1 MTYKSI
7 LAVLTGTSTDTATM
21 SVVEQISEKFDA
33 HVDVFHVRSDPMSF
47 VSYTGDA
54 MSIDVYSRIIEAAE
68 EENAARAEV
77 ARKAFEA
84 WTERKS
90 IPLLDTPD
98 GLDHV
103 TTSWREQTGNEAD
116 LVAAAGRVYD
126 LVILGPGTDDAG
138 AAHNS
143 AIEKAIFDTGRPVLL
158 GPAKPVDGIGKRVV
172 ILWNGSAEA
181 ARAVD
186 TALPMLSRADQV
198 HILSVNEDT
207 GPEPAQSGLTHYLAW
222 HGITATLATFEP
234 DERLIGEALLKEV
247 RRMEADLLVMGAY
260 GHSRLRELVLGG
272 VTRHMLTEDHPP
284 IFAAH

>member
-7 LAVLTGTSTDTATM
+7 LAVLTGTGTDTATM
-21 SVVEQISEKFDA
+21 SVVDQIAGKFDA
-33 HVDVFHVRSDPMSF
+33 HVDVFHVRSDPMSY

-68 EENAARAEV
+68 EENAARSEV
-77 ARKAFEA
+77 ARKAFDA
-84 WTERKS
+84 WVEQKN
-90 IPLLDTPD
+90 IPMLDTPD

-103 TTSWREQTGNEAD
+103 TASWREQTGNEAD
-116 LVAAAGRVYD
+116 LVAGAGRVYD
-126 LVILGPGTDDAG
+126 LVILGPGSDETG
-138 AAHNS
+138 AAHDT
-143 AIEKAIFDTGRPVLL
+143 AIEKAIFDTGRPALL
-158 GPAKPVDGIGKRVV
+158 GTAEPVDGIGKRID

-186 TALPMLSRADQV
+186 AALPLLSRADQV

-207 GPEPAQSGLTHYLAW
+207 GPEPAQTGLTRYLSW

-234 DERLIGEALLKEV
+234 DERLIGEALLTEV
-247 RRMEADLLVMGAY
+247 RRNEADLLVMGAY

-272 VTRHMLTEDHPP
+272 VTRHMLKEDHPP